1 MKLRM
6 LKQKLISKHM
16 TINNYNLLMI
26 TVILVMIVM
35 IRKLLLKKIKYK
47 YY

>member
-1 MKLRM
+1 
-6 LKQKLISKHM
+6 M

-35 IRKLLLKKIKYK
+35 IRKLLLKKNKII
-47 YY
+47 

>member
-1 MKLRM
+1 
-6 LKQKLISKHM
+6 M